1 MQQIFSILSLA
12 AHNFDGLSYLKW
24 NFVLTALILH
34 NFLTKCS
41 NSNYSH
47 FNRSLLVFQPFSVA
61 SHLNTANSCCHHVF
75 LRHFRFQK
83 CLPVNNNPATLQFA
97 IQRLVNLHTFL
108 QIVSFFTIIT
118 LIIVLVY
125 TFCRPDQLI
134 SYIK

>member
-1 MQQIFSILSLA
+1 MLLFPCTFPCNIPKVHYIRLNSIFQQFSKF
-12 AHNFDGLSYLKW
+12 FDL
-24 NFVLTALILH
+24 
-34 NFLTKCS
+34 FL
-41 NSNYSH
+41 
-47 FNRSLLVFQPFSVA
+47 FRQLLFTHTCPATQFAVA

-83 CLPVNNNPATLQFA
+83 CLPVNNKPDTLQFA
-97 IQRLVNLHTFL
+97 IRRLVNLHTFL